1 MVGTSH
7 RLVFIWNNYPLPKNK
22 KTRIATEVFGEWAE
36 KGKDIGME
44 KGHALAVED
53 MISFATQERTNLK
66 RNFSFLDLGC
76 GNGWVVRMLENNQ
89 LCVRSVGIDGAK
101 QMIEKA
107 SEDTSKSEFLLE
119 NIDTYSSPDKF
130 DLIHSMEVL
139 YYLENPALTVK
150 KIADSWLNEGGRL
163 IAGVDLYYENQESHS
178 WEDRVGTKMMMLKE
192 AEWMEIFSSAGLQE
206 VESWR
211 SNQSQDWAGTLVLTG
226 KK

>member
-1 MVGTSH
+1 M
-7 RLVFIWNNYPLPKNK
+7 
-22 KTRIATEVFGEWAE
+22 RIATEVFGEWAE

-53 MISFATQERTNLK
+53 MISFATQERINLK

-101 QMIEKA
+101 QMIQKA
-107 SEDTSKSEFLLE
+107 SEGTSRSEFLLE

-163 IAGVDLYYENQESHS
+163 IAGIDLYFENQESHS
-178 WEDRVGTKMMMLKE
+178 WEEKVGTKMMMLKE
-192 AEWMEIFSSAGLQE
+192 AEWIEIFSSAGLKD
-206 VESWR
+206 VKSWR
-211 SNQSQDWAGTLVLTG
+211 SNQSQTWAGTLVLTG

>member
-1 MVGTSH
+1 M
-7 RLVFIWNNYPLPKNK
+7 
-22 KTRIATEVFGEWAE
+22 RIATEVFGEWAE

-53 MISFATQERTNLK
+53 MISFATQERINLK

-101 QMIEKA
+101 QMIQKA
-107 SEDTSKSEFLLE
+107 SEGTSRSEFLLE

-150 KIADSWLNEGGRL
+150 KIAYSWLNEGGRL
-163 IAGVDLYYENQESHS
+163 IAGIDLYFENQESHS
-178 WEDRVGTKMMMLKE
+178 WEEKVGTKMMMLKE
-192 AEWMEIFSSAGLQE
+192 AEWIEIFSSAGLKD
-206 VESWR
+206 VKSWR
-211 SNQSQDWAGTLVLTG
+211 SNQSQTWAGTLVLTG

>member
-1 MVGTSH
+1 M
-7 RLVFIWNNYPLPKNK
+7 
-22 KTRIATEVFGEWAE
+22 RIATEVFGEWAE

-107 SEDTSKSEFLLE
+107 GEDTSKSEFLLE

>member
-1 MVGTSH
+1 M
-7 RLVFIWNNYPLPKNK
+7 
-22 KTRIATEVFGEWAE
+22 RIATEVFGEWADC
-36 KGKDIGME
+36 GKDIGME

-53 MISFATQERTNLK
+53 MISFAIQERANLE
-66 RNFSFLDLGC
+66 RNFNFLDLGC
-76 GNGWVVRMLENNQ
+76 GNGWVVRKLENES

-107 SEDTSKSEFLLE
+107 SKVDSKSEYLHE
-119 NIDTYSSPDKF
+119 NIDTYSSPEKF

-150 KIADSWLNEGGRL
+150 KITDLWLNQGGRL

-178 WEDRVGTKMMMLKE
+178 WEEKVGTKMMMLKE
-192 AEWMEIFSSAGLQE
+192 AEWIEIFSSAGLKE
-206 VESWR
+206 VKSWR

>member
-1 MVGTSH
+1 M
-7 RLVFIWNNYPLPKNK
+7 
-22 KTRIATEVFGEWAE
+22 RIATEVFGEWAE
-36 KGKDIGME
+36 QGKDTGME

-119 NIDTYSSPDKF
+119 NIDTYISPDKF

-192 AEWMEIFSSAGLQE
+192 AEWMEIFSSAGLQK

>member
-1 MVGTSH
+1 M
-7 RLVFIWNNYPLPKNK
+7 
-22 KTRIATEVFGEWAE
+22 RIATEVFGEWAE

-53 MISFATQERTNLK
+53 MISFATEERINLK

-107 SEDTSKSEFLLE
+107 SEDNSKSEFLLE
-119 NIDTYSSPDKF
+119 NIDTYSSPNKF

-150 KIADSWLNEGGRL
+150 KITDSWLNEGGRL

-178 WEDRVGTKMMMLKE
+178 WEDRVGTKMRMLKE

>member
-1 MVGTSH
+1 M
-7 RLVFIWNNYPLPKNK
+7 
-22 KTRIATEVFGEWAE
+22 RIATEVFGEWADQ
-36 KGKDIGME
+36 GKDIGME

-53 MISFATQERTNLK
+53 MISFAIQERASLK

-76 GNGWVVRMLENNQ
+76 GNGWVVRKVENNP

-101 QMIEKA
+101 QMIQKA
-107 SEDTSKSEFLLE
+107 KNSDKKSEYLHE
-119 NIDTYSSPDKF
+119 NIDTYNSPEKF

-139 YYLENPALTVK
+139 YYLKNPALTLK
-150 KIADSWLNEGGRL
+150 NITDSWLNKGGRL
-163 IAGVDLYYENQESHS
+163 IAGVDLYDENQESHS
-178 WEDRVGTKMMMLKE
+178 WEEKVGTKMMMLKE
-192 AEWMEIFSSAGLQE
+192 AEWIEIFCSAGLQE

>member
-1 MVGTSH
+1 M
-7 RLVFIWNNYPLPKNK
+7 
-22 KTRIATEVFGEWAE
+22 RIATEVFGEWAE

-107 SEDTSKSEFLLE
+107 REDTSKSEFLLE

-192 AEWMEIFSSAGLQE
+192 AEWMEIFSSAGLQK

>member
-1 MVGTSH
+1 M
-7 RLVFIWNNYPLPKNK
+7 
-22 KTRIATEVFGEWAE
+22 RIATEVFGEWAE

-119 NIDTYSSPDKF
+119 NIDTYISPDKF

-206 VESWR
+206 VKSWR

>member
-1 MVGTSH
+1 M
-7 RLVFIWNNYPLPKNK
+7 
-22 KTRIATEVFGEWAE
+22 RIATEVFSEWAE

-44 KGHALAVED
+44 KGHASAVED
-53 MISFATQERTNLK
+53 MINFAIQDRINLE

-76 GNGWVVRMLENNQ
+76 GNGWVVRRVETDP
-89 LCVRSVGIDGAK
+89 LCVRAVGIDGAK

-139 YYLENPALTVK
+139 YYLEDPALTIK
-150 KIADSWLNEGGRL
+150 KIADSWLNKEGRL
-163 IAGVDLYYENQESHS
+163 IAGVDLYFENTESHS
-178 WEDRVGTKMMMLKE
+178 WEEKVGTKMMMLKE
-192 AEWMEIFSSAGLQE
+192 AEWIEIFSSAGLKD
-206 VESWR
+206 VKSWR
-211 SNQSQDWAGTLVLTG
+211 SNQNQDWAGTLVLTG

>member
-1 MVGTSH
+1 M
-7 RLVFIWNNYPLPKNK
+7 
-22 KTRIATEVFGEWAE
+22 RIATEVFGEWAE

-53 MISFATQERTNLK
+53 MISFATEERINLK

-89 LCVRSVGIDGAK
+89 LCVRSIGIDGAK

-107 SEDTSKSEFLLE
+107 GEDTSKSEFLLE
-119 NIDTYSSPDKF
+119 NIDTYISPDKF

>member
-1 MVGTSH
+1 M
-7 RLVFIWNNYPLPKNK
+7 
-22 KTRIATEVFGEWAE
+22 RIATDVFGEWAE

-107 SEDTSKSEFLLE
+107 SEDTSNSEFLLE

-192 AEWMEIFSSAGLQE
+192 AEWIEIFSSAGLKE
-206 VESWR
+206 VKSWR
-211 SNQSQDWAGTLVLTG
+211 SNQSQTWAGTLVLTG

>member
-1 MVGTSH
+1 M
-7 RLVFIWNNYPLPKNK
+7 
-22 KTRIATEVFGEWAE
+22 RIATEVFGEWAE

-76 GNGWVVRMLENNQ
+76 GNGWVVRKLENNQ

-119 NIDTYSSPDKF
+119 NIDTYISPDKF

-211 SNQSQDWAGTLVLTG
+211 SNQNQDWAGTLVLTG

>member
-1 MVGTSH
+1 M
-7 RLVFIWNNYPLPKNK
+7 
-22 KTRIATEVFGEWAE
+22 RIATEVFGEWAE

-53 MISFATQERTNLK
+53 MISFATQERINLK

-101 QMIEKA
+101 QMIQKA
-107 SEDTSKSEFLLE
+107 SEGTSRSEFLLE

-163 IAGVDLYYENQESHS
+163 IAGIDLYFENQESHS
-178 WEDRVGTKMMMLKE
+178 WEEKVGTKMMMLKE
-192 AEWMEIFSSAGLQE
+192 AEWIEIFSSAGLKDVKLE
-206 VESWR
+206 IESKPDLGR
-211 SNQSQDWAGTLVLTG
+211 NPSFNR
-226 KK
+226 

>member
-1 MVGTSH
+1 M
-7 RLVFIWNNYPLPKNK
+7 
-22 KTRIATEVFGEWAE
+22 RIATEVFGEWAE

-107 SEDTSKSEFLLE
+107 SEDTSNSEFLLE
-119 NIDTYSSPDKF
+119 NIDTYISPDKF

-192 AEWMEIFSSAGLQE
+192 AEWMEIFSSAGLQK

>member
-1 MVGTSH
+1 M
-7 RLVFIWNNYPLPKNK
+7 
-22 KTRIATEVFGEWAE
+22 RIATEVFGEWAE

-53 MISFATQERTNLK
+53 MISFATQERINLK

-119 NIDTYSSPDKF
+119 NIDTYISPDKF

-139 YYLENPALTVK
+139 YYLDNPALTVK
-150 KIADSWLNEGGRL
+150 KITDSWLNKGGRL
-163 IAGVDLYYENQESHS
+163 IAGIDLYYENQQSHS
-178 WEDRVGTKMMMLKE
+178 WEEKVGTKMMMLKE

>member
-1 MVGTSH
+1 M
-7 RLVFIWNNYPLPKNK
+7 
-22 KTRIATEVFGEWAE
+22 RIATEVFGEWAE

-44 KGHALAVED
+44 KGHASAVED
-53 MISFATQERTNLK
+53 MISFATEERINLK

-107 SEDTSKSEFLLE
+107 SEDNSTSEFLLE

>member
-1 MVGTSH
+1 M
-7 RLVFIWNNYPLPKNK
+7 
-22 KTRIATEVFGEWAE
+22 RIATEVFGEWAE

-107 SEDTSKSEFLLE
+107 GEDTSKSEFLLE
-119 NIDTYSSPDKF
+119 NIDTYISPDKF

-192 AEWMEIFSSAGLQE
+192 AEWIEIFSSAGLKE
-206 VESWR
+206 VKSWR
-211 SNQSQDWAGTLVLTG
+211 SNQSQTWAGTLVLTG

>member
-1 MVGTSH
+1 M
-7 RLVFIWNNYPLPKNK
+7 
-22 KTRIATEVFGEWAE
+22 RIATEVFGEWAE

-53 MISFATQERTNLK
+53 MISFATAERTNLK

-89 LCVRSVGIDGAK
+89 LCVRSVGIDGAS

-119 NIDTYSSPDKF
+119 NIDTYISPDKF

>member
-1 MVGTSH
+1 M
-7 RLVFIWNNYPLPKNK
+7 
-22 KTRIATEVFGEWAE
+22 RIATEVFGEWAE

-53 MISFATQERTNLK
+53 MISFATAERTNLK

-119 NIDTYSSPDKF
+119 NIDTYISPDKF

-139 YYLENPALTVK
+139 YYLENPALTVR

>member
-1 MVGTSH
+1 M
-7 RLVFIWNNYPLPKNK
+7 
-22 KTRIATEVFGEWAE
+22 RIATEVFGEWAE

-107 SEDTSKSEFLLE
+107 GGDTSKSEFLLE
-119 NIDTYSSPDKF
+119 NIDTYISPDKF

>member
-1 MVGTSH
+1 M
-7 RLVFIWNNYPLPKNK
+7 
-22 KTRIATEVFGEWAE
+22 RIATEVFSEWAE

-53 MISFATQERTNLK
+53 MISFATEERINLK

-89 LCVRSVGIDGAK
+89 LCVRSIGIDGAK

-107 SEDTSKSEFLLE
+107 GEDTSKSEFLLE
-119 NIDTYSSPDKF
+119 NIDTYISPDKF